1 MFAAAVALHGGI
13 LLARRAWRPSGEL
26 TRKLIHMTTGTLALS
41 FPVLFTAAWPVVI
54 LAGGACLIVLWT
66 RHTAP
71 GRRFER
77 WYGLGSSRRLESLG
91 EFYFAAAIGLLFLL
105 VRTDLVRYAF
115 PLAAITYGDAAA
127 AIVGKRWGRRKYRT
141 PAGETK
147 SLEGSAAFL
156 AVACL
161 AGAAVFVAAGVSV
174 SAVGVPIVAVALVM
188 TVLEAVSVRG
198 LDNILV
204 PAGGLLALRLLG
216 F

>member
-1 MFAAAVALHGGI
+1 VFGAAALLHGAI
-13 LLARRAWRPSGEL
+13 LAARRVWTLPGEL
-26 TRKLIHMTTGTLALS
+26 TRKLVHMTTGSLALS
-41 FPVLFTAAWPVVI
+41 FPFLFRAAWPVAA

-105 VRTDLVRYAF
+105 VRTDFVRYAV

-127 AIVGKRWGRRKYRT
+127 AIVGKRWGRRTYRT

-156 AVACL
+156 AVSCL
-161 AGAAVFVAAGVSV
+161 TGAAVFVAAGAPV
-174 SAVGVPIVAVALVM
+174 AGVAVPLVAVSLVM

-198 LDNILV
+198 VDNLLV